1 MYEVFK
7 WDPTICF
14 NGPIQGNYK
23 FIIATKEVGSGHH
36 EWKTQNSPDAYL
48 CQMSK
53 FHHQNLD
60 FERASSNVHSLCEI
74 IVFNSTAREF
84 IYAKSFQLL
93 ISKRGLMVKFA
104 RPDFNMQNGNS
115 LRAGRC
121 LWLAYLL
128 SYCTFCIFFAMISPV
143 VVWFFSSVLFN
154 AMAYW
159 YTAS

>member
-1 MYEVFK
+1 MSDEQ
-7 WDPTICF
+7 I
-14 NGPIQGNYK
+14 
-23 FIIATKEVGSGHH
+23 
-36 EWKTQNSPDAYL
+36 SP
-48 CQMSK
+48 
-53 FHHQNLD
+53 QNLD

-74 IVFNSTAREF
+74 IVFNSTAMEF
-84 IYAKSFQLL
+84 IYAKTFQLL

-143 VVWFFSSVLFN
+143 AV
-154 AMAYW
+154 
-159 YTAS
+159 

>member
-74 IVFNSTAREF
+74 ILFNSTAMEIHLCKNFPTFNFKTRLDGEVCSSGLQHAKRKF
-84 IYAKSFQLL
+84 ITSWKMLMACLL
-93 ISKRGLMVKFA
+93 TVILYVLHLFCDDFTCGGLI
-104 RPDFNMQNGNS
+104 
-115 LRAGRC
+115 
-121 LWLAYLL
+121 LL
-128 SYCTFCIFFAMISPV
+128 QRFV
-143 VVWFFSSVLFN
+143 
-154 AMAYW
+154 
-159 YTAS
+159 